1 MKLTKYKLGEILDV
15 TRGASLSG
23 EFYATEGKYIRLTC
37 GNFDYQNNCFKENK
51 SKDNLY
57 YVGDFKPEFLME
69 EGDIIT
75 PLTEQAIGLL
85 GSTAII
91 PESGKYIQSQDVAKI
106 ICKEELLDKDFAFY
120 LISSTLVKQQ
130 LSAAAQQTKI
140 RHTSPDKIRDCTV
153 WIPEL
158 AEQKRIGKLLRSLD
172 RKIELNRA
180 INQNLEAMAKQLYD
194 YWFVQFDFPNK
205 DGRPYKSS
213 GGKMVWN
220 KKIKREIPEGWKE
233 VTLNDFIDKNKG
245 GDWGYDTPKDGTI
258 KVGCVRGA
266 DIIKLNDVPTR
277 HITSKHSDRL
287 LEDGDIVIEI
297 SGGSPVQATG
307 RVALITNGVIERNG
321 GALVCSNFCQSFN
334 MKKREFSEYFYYLW
348 QNLYDND
355 NMFNFEGKTSGI
367 KNFQTDVFLA
377 NYWFEVPEPLIETF
391 HTIVAQYHLMID
403 QNIIENNNLIK
414 QRDKLLPL
422 LMNGQVSVN
431 SDLAASY
438 IIYKDKNIRIMKENI
453 IQAIVAKMQR
463 DLDCR
468 QMAQLKAVLASELH
482 NVEIIEKSDCA
493 IQQTQENEHLLNS
506 FISAKKIEG
515 CSDKTLAYYRNTIE
529 RLLVTLSLAI
539 CHISTTDIRSYLS
552 DYQEEHQ
559 SSKVTI
565 DNMRR
570 IFSSFFAWLED
581 EDYIAKSPVRRIHKV
596 KTDSLVKEVLSDEQL
611 EQLRDCCTNKRDLAI
626 IDILASTGIRVGELV
641 KLNREDIDFHERQC
655 VVFGKGNKER
665 VVYFNARTKLHL
677 QQYLNERTD
686 DNPAL
691 FVSLNSPHSRL
702 TISGVE
708 VRIRKLGQSLS
719 MPKVHPHKFRRTLAT
734 MAIDKGM
741 PIEQVQRLLGHV
753 RIDTTLHYAIVN
765 QNNVKLAHKKYL
777 G

>member
-1 MKLTKYKLGEILDV
+1 MELKKYKLGEILDV

-57 YVGDFKPEFLME
+57 YIGDFKPEFLME

-106 ICKEELLDKDFAFY
+106 ICKEELLDKDFTFY

-194 YWFVQFDFPNK
+194 YWFVQFDFPNEEGK
-205 DGRPYKSS
+205 PYKSS

-220 KKIKREIPEGWKE
+220 EKLKREIPDGWNNCTLEYFLTIKNGRDHKHLAEGLYPVYGSGGEMRRVNENLYRGESVLMPRKG
-233 VTLNDFIDKNKG
+233 TLNNIMYVDEAFWTVDTMFYSEMKIPHCAKYIFFAIKDIDFTRWNS
-245 GDWGYDTPKDGTI
+245 GT
-258 KVGCVRGA
+258 G
-266 DIIKLNDVPTR
+266 VPSMTAS
-277 HITSKHSDRL
+277 TL
-287 LEDGDIVIEI
+287 
-297 SGGSPVQATG
+297 
-307 RVALITNGVIERNG
+307 
-321 GALVCSNFCQSFN
+321 
-334 MKKREFSEYFYYLW
+334 Y
-348 QNLYDND
+348 NL
-355 NMFNFEGKTSGI
+355 
-367 KNFQTDVFLA
+367 
-377 NYWFEVPEPLIETF
+377 
-391 HTIVAQYHLMID
+391 LMIKPIKD
-403 QNIIENNNLIK
+403 LLKKFDMTITPIFYKVKQIRVESEELAK
-414 QRDKLLPL
+414 QRDELLPL

-438 IIYKDKNIRIMKENI
+438 IIYKNKIIRIMKENI
-453 IQAIVAKMQR
+453 IQAIVAEMQR

-468 QMAQLKAVLASELH
+468 QMARLKAVLTSELH
-482 NVEIIEKSDCA
+482 NVEIIEKNDCA
-493 IQQTQENEHLLNS
+493 TQQTQENEHLLNS

-539 CHISTTDIRSYLS
+539 CHITTTDIRTYLS
-552 DYQEEHQ
+552 DYQEEHR

-611 EQLRDCCTNKRDLAI
+611 EQLRDSCTTKRDLAI
-626 IDILASTGIRVGELV
+626 IDFLSSTGIRVGELV

-665 VVYFNARTKLHL
+665 IVYFNARTKLHL
-677 QQYLNERTD
+677 QQYLNGRTD

-691 FVSLNSPHSRL
+691 FVSLHSPHTRL

-708 VRIRKLGQSLS
+708 VRIRKIGQALS